1 MKKRVFSVML
11 IIAML
16 MGFMPIMAS
25 AEEYPVL
32 TFGET
37 VTVELGAGESKWY
50 QFTPETD
57 GRYSFDSSDEE
68 GVDPVAALYDSS
80 MTKIAE
86 NDDDNGAN
94 FRINAQLVAGE
105 TYYIE
110 AYEFERDNTGSYSL
124 TVSRALPTDVF
135 FDEYSM
141 ESFVGESY
149 TLKAHIYPEDAD
161 NTLTWKSSDESIATV
176 DENGKVTF
184 LKDGEVMIT
193 AETLNGLTDNCYFTV
208 FPVFG
213 TMEFGTEY
221 EVVYQDEESPYGL
234 YYKFTPTETAH
245 YAIYSYDI
253 VSDTEDIAVDPRAWM
268 FDAYHDEV
276 GYNDDD
282 GEDVNFR
289 LEALLEAG
297 KTYYLKIYLYD
308 KEARGSIK
316 VNTEKIPL
324 PESVSIDCGDIT
336 LEEGGLRDI
345 YVTYSPL
352 NAFQVDYTVES
363 SDETVVG
370 IDDKAAVAVGGGEAT
385 VTVTTENGLTDSI
398 KVTVL
403 GVAKLELDKEYTL
416 ECIESEGGNYMRYSY
431 TPTVPGIYTIKTT
444 GSTGEGFTTAVAIKD
459 ASGELRR
466 NQEEKNSFILSYALE
481 AGKKYYY
488 EVNLTGDA
496 GSINFMLTKKDDSTI
511 LKAETNTTYDVN
523 IANGGG
529 GAYYVF
535 RPKYTG
541 MYKIFSGIKDE
552 IIDTKLYVYNSE
564 WELFYSNDDG
574 ADNGQFYLEK
584 EFTAGETY
592 YLYCFPF
599 DNNVIGE
606 FTMRIEPD
614 RTLDAKI
621 SQDGN
626 SINITSN
633 LNDADAMLYV
643 AFYEGNKMI
652 GIKEASLSEGRVTV
666 PEDAKNFTKCAIYAF
681 KSSAKPIYDPVVLTK
696 E

>member
-11 IIAML
+11 VIAMI
-16 MGFMPIMAS
+16 MGSMPIMAS

-32 TFGET
+32 TLGES
-37 VTVELGAGESKWY
+37 VAVELGAGESKWY

-57 GRYSFDSSDEE
+57 GRYSFNSSDEA
-68 GVDPVAALYDSS
+68 GVDPVATLYDSS
-80 MTKIAE
+80 MTKIVE
-86 NDDDNGAN
+86 NDDQEGAN
-94 FRINAQLVAGE
+94 FQITSQLVAGE

-110 AYEFERDNTGSYSL
+110 AYEFNKDNVGSYSL

-193 AETLNGLTDNCYFTV
+193 AETLNGLTDSCHFTV
-208 FPVFG
+208 YPVYG

-253 VSDTEDIAVDPRAWM
+253 VSDTEDIAVDPRFWM
-268 FDAYHDEV
+268 YDAYRNEL
-276 GYNDDD
+276 GYNDDG
-282 GEDVNFR
+282 GENVNFR
-289 LEALLEAG
+289 LETLLEAG
-297 KTYYLKIYLYD
+297 KTYYLKFELCD
-308 KEARGSIK
+308 KNARGSIK

-336 LEEGGLRDI
+336 LEEGGCMDI
-345 YVTYSPL
+345 YVTYSPQ
-352 NAFQVDYTVES
+352 NAFQVDYTVKS
-363 SDETVVG
+363 SDETVVE

-403 GVAKLELDKEYTL
+403 GVAKLELDKEYNL
-416 ECIESEGGNYMRYSY
+416 ECIESESGNYARYSY

-444 GSTGEGFTTAVAIKD
+444 GSTGEGFTAAVAIKG
-459 ASGELRR
+459 STNQLRC

-488 EVNLTGDA
+488 EVNLTGAA
-496 GSINFMLTKKDDSTI
+496 GSINFMLTKQDDSTI
-511 LKAETNTTYDVN
+511 LKAEANTTYDIN
-523 IANGGG
+523 ITNGGG

-535 RPKYTG
+535 KPKYTD
-541 MYKIFSGIKDE
+541 MYKIFSGIKDKT
-552 IIDTKLYVYNSE
+552 IDTKINVYNSK
-564 WELFYSNDDG
+564 WELFYSDDDSAG
-574 ADNGQFYLEK
+574 NGQFCLEE

-592 YLYCFPF
+592 YLYSFPYT
-599 DNNVIGE
+599 DTDIGE
-606 FTMRIEPD
+606 FTMRIESY

-666 PEDAKNFTKCAIYAF
+666 PEDAKNFTKCAVYAF

-696 E
+696 